1 MERFRP
7 VLDLLRI
14 YGVKPPTEHPIM
26 HTRKISVR
34 LYFSTLTLLIAPS
47 LGLGQTITTVAGNG
61 NAGSSGDGGPA
72 LSAAMQP
79 NGVAVDKA
87 GNIYIA
93 DFATS
98 VIRKVSTAGI
108 VSTVAGY
115 ATEPMQF
122 TGDGV
127 PATQSSIYILER
139 HTGLAVDAAGNLYI
153 ADTGHDR
160 VRKVDTSGMITTVAG
175 IGSSFPFFGGDMGPA
190 TKATLFEPMGLALD
204 SAGNLYIADTMNFR
218 VRKVDTKGIIT
229 TVAGNG
235 QSGNS
240 GDGGPAT
247 SASLSTP
254 LGLAVDTAGNLYI
267 ADQDTWSVRMV
278 NTKGII
284 TTVAGDKMFGFGGM
298 GGPATSATLAT
309 PYAVEVDSSGNI
321 YIADFGNA
329 RVLDVAS
336 GIINVLAGIGG
347 QGGSVG
353 DGGPASEA
361 SLIPNALAFDS
372 AGNLYVA
379 DTENN
384 SIRKITLPHPAP
396 SVNALGVVNNAS
408 FAAGSNAIAPGAIA
422 AVFGTD
428 MDDGSSVLFSSF
440 GSNGTLVTTLAGA
453 TVTINGTAVPLFYAT
468 PSQLGIQ
475 IPFDLTGSTAT
486 IEITVGGQTSVAQ
499 NVPIA
504 PLSPGLFST
513 DQSGHGQGAILIANT
528 NTLAA
533 PTGSIPGRDSRPASP
548 GEFIT
553 IFCTGL
559 GAVTPALASGEP
571 GKNNTTVSQPSVTID
586 GNSAMV
592 EFSGIAPGFVGLY
605 QVNAQVPSGT
615 RTANDIPV
623 VVTIGGKQSNTVTI
637 AVSGT

>member
-1 MERFRP
+1 MRTSKTP
-7 VLDLLRI
+7 VSLYLSALALLA
-14 YGVKPPTEHPIM
+14 
-26 HTRKISVR
+26 
-34 LYFSTLTLLIAPS
+34 APA
-47 LGLGQTITTVAGNG
+47 LGLSQTITTVAGNG
-61 NAGSSGDGGPA
+61 NAGSSGDGGLA
-72 LSAAMQP
+72 TSAALQP
-79 NGVAVDKA
+79 NGVTVDNA

-108 VSTVAGY
+108 ISTVAGY
-115 ATEPMQF
+115 ATQSMQF

-160 VRKVDTSGMITTVAG
+160 IRKVDTAGMITTVAG
-175 IGSSFPFFGGDMGPA
+175 IGSSFPFFGGDGGPA

-204 SAGNLYIADTMNFR
+204 GAGNLYFADTQNFR

-247 SASLSTP
+247 SATLATP
-254 LGLAVDTAGNLYI
+254 LGVAVDSAGNLYI
-267 ADQDTWSVRMV
+267 ADQDTWSVRKV
-278 NTKGII
+278 DTKGII
-284 TTVAGDKMFGFGGM
+284 TTVAGDRMFGFGGM

-309 PYAVEVDSSGNI
+309 PYAVEVDGSGNI
-321 YIADFGNA
+321 YIADNGNA
-329 RVLDVAS
+329 RVLEVAS
-336 GIINVLAGIGG
+336 GIIDTFAGIGG
-347 QGGSVG
+347 QGGPVG
-353 DGGPASEA
+353 DGGPASQA

-408 FAAGSNAIAPGAIA
+408 FVAGSNPIAPGAIA
-422 AVFGTD
+422 AVFGSNMT
-428 MDDGSSVLFSSF
+428 DGSSVLFSSF
-440 GSNGTLVTTLAGA
+440 GPDGKLVTTLAGA
-453 TVTINGTAVPLFYAT
+453 QVTINGEAAPMFYAT
-468 PSQLGIQ
+468 PGQLGIQ
-475 IPFDLTGSTAT
+475 IPVDITGSSAT
-486 IEITVGGQTSVAQ
+486 IEVSVAGKTSAAE
-499 NVPIA
+499 NIPIA
-504 PLSPGLFST
+504 LVAPGLFST
-513 DQSGHGQGAILIANT
+513 DQNGHGQGAILIANT
-528 NTLAA
+528 NTLVA
-533 PTGSIPGRDSRPASP
+533 PTGSIPGRDSRPAKP
-548 GEFIT
+548 GDFIT

-559 GAVTPALASGEP
+559 GALTPSLATGQK
-571 GKNNTTVSQPSVTID
+571 GTNNTTVDTPSVTID
-586 GNSAMV
+586 GNPATL
-592 EFSGIAPGFVGLY
+592 EFSGIAPGFVGLD
-605 QVNAQVPSGT
+605 QVNVQVPAGT

-623 VVTIGGKQSNTVTI
+623 VLTIGGKQSNTVTI
-637 AVSGT
+637 AVAGT

>member
-1 MERFRP
+1 
-7 VLDLLRI
+7 
-14 YGVKPPTEHPIM
+14 M
-26 HTRKISVR
+26 HIRKTSVS
-34 LYFSTLTLLIAPS
+34 LYLSTLAILIAPS
-47 LGLGQTITTVAGNG
+47 LGLAQTIITVAGNG
-61 NAGSSGDGGPA
+61 NAGSTGDGGPA

-79 NGVAVDKA
+79 NGVAVDSA

-98 VIRKVSTAGI
+98 VIRKVNTAGI
-108 VSTVAGY
+108 ISTFAGY

-122 TGDGV
+122 NGDGV

-139 HTGLAVDAAGNLYI
+139 HTGLAVDPAGNVYI

-175 IGSSFPFFGGDMGPA
+175 MGSSFPFFGGDQGPA

-218 VRKVDTKGIIT
+218 VRKVDTSGIIS

-235 QSGNS
+235 SSGNS

-247 SASLSTP
+247 DASLSTP
-254 LGLAVDTAGNLYI
+254 LGVAVDSAGNLYI
-267 ADQDTWSVRMV
+267 ADQDAWAVRKV
-278 NTKGII
+278 DTKGII

-309 PYAVEVDSSGNI
+309 PYAVEVDSSGDVF
-321 YIADFGNA
+321 IADFGNA
-329 RVLDVAS
+329 RVLEVAS
-336 GIINVLAGIGG
+336 GIINVFAGIGG
-347 QGGSVG
+347 QGGPVG
-353 DGGPASEA
+353 DGGPATEA

-372 AGNLYVA
+372 GGNLYVA

-408 FAAGSNAIAPGAIA
+408 FAAGSTPIAPGAIA
-422 AVFGTD
+422 AVFGTS
-428 MDDGSSVLFSSF
+428 MTNGSSVLFSSF
-440 GSNGTLVTTLAGA
+440 GPNGTLVTALAGA
-453 TVTINGTAVPLFYAT
+453 SVTINGTAVPLFYAT

-475 IPFDLTGSTAT
+475 IPVDLTGSSAT
-486 IEITVGGQTSVAQ
+486 IAVSVGGQTSAVE

-513 DQSGHGQGAILIANT
+513 NQSGSGQGAILIANT
-528 NTLAA
+528 NTLVA
-533 PTGSIPGRDSRPASP
+533 PTGSIPGRESRPAKP
-548 GEFIT
+548 ADFIT

-559 GAVTPALASGEP
+559 GPLTPALASGER
-571 GKNNTTVSQPSVTID
+571 GTNNTTVDQPTVTI
-586 GNSAMV
+586 GGISAPAQ
-592 EFSGIAPGFVGLY
+592 FSGIAPGFVGLY
-605 QVNAQVPSGT
+605 QVNVQVPAGAPT
-615 RTANDIPV
+615 GNNVPV
-623 VVTIGGKQSNTVTI
+623 VLTIGGKQSNTVTI

>member
-1 MERFRP
+1 M
-7 VLDLLRI
+7 
-14 YGVKPPTEHPIM
+14 
-26 HTRKISVR
+26 
-34 LYFSTLTLLIAPS
+34 
-47 LGLGQTITTVAGNG
+47 TTVAGNG
-61 NAGSSGDGGPA
+61 NAGTTGDGGPA

-93 DFATS
+93 DYATS
-98 VIRKVSTAGI
+98 VIRKVNPAGI
-108 VSTVAGY
+108 ISTFAGF
-115 ATEPMQF
+115 ATEPMQY

-127 PATQSSIYILER
+127 PATQSSIYLLER
-139 HTGLAVDAAGNLYI
+139 HTGLVVDPAGNLYI

-175 IGSSFPFFGGDMGPA
+175 IGSSFPFFGGDTGPA

-218 VRKVDTKGIIT
+218 VRKVDTNGIIN

-247 SASLSTP
+247 NASLSAP
-254 LGLAVDTAGNLYI
+254 LGVAVDSAGNLYI

-278 NTKGII
+278 DTKGII

-309 PYAVEVDSSGNI
+309 PYAVEVNSSGTI
-321 YIADFGNA
+321 YIGDFGNT
-329 RVLDVAS
+329 RVLDVVS
-336 GIINVLAGIGG
+336 GIINVLVG
-347 QGGSVG
+347 QGGQAA
-353 DGGPASEA
+353 DGNPAIEA
-361 SLIPNALAFDS
+361 SLAPNALALDS

-379 DTENN
+379 DTESN

-396 SVNALGVVNNAS
+396 AVNALGVVNNAS
-408 FAAGSNAIAPGAIA
+408 FAAGSTPIAPGAIA
-422 AVFGTD
+422 AVFGTN
-428 MDDGSSVLFSSF
+428 MTDGSSVLFSSF
-440 GSNGTLVTTLAGA
+440 GPSGTLLTTLAGT

-475 IPFDLTGSTAT
+475 IPLDLTGTTAT
-486 IEITVGGQTSVAQ
+486 IAVSVGGKASAVE

-513 DQSGHGQGAILIANT
+513 NQSGTGQGAILIANT
-528 NTLAA
+528 NTLVA
-533 PTGSIPGRDSRPASP
+533 PTGSIPGRESRPAKP
-548 GEFIT
+548 GDFIT

-559 GAVTPALASGEP
+559 GPLTPALATGEK
-571 GKNNTTVSQPSVTID
+571 GTNNTTVDQPSVTI
-586 GNSAMV
+586 GGKSAPV
-592 EFSGIAPGFVGLY
+592 QFSGIAPGFVGLY
-605 QVNAQVPSGT
+605 QVNVQVPAGT
-615 RTANDIPV
+615 PTGNTIPV
-623 VVTIGGKQSNTVTI
+623 VLTIGGKQSNTVTI